1 MTYRF
6 CLLALLCTTAA
17 CFDPNQMEPV
27 PQNLGATTTG
37 DTPDPT
43 TATTTGEDI
52 EDDDTTTTAW
62 ATSSGGPSGS
72 CDAARTAEECEAASD
87 PKFEGCSWYPTR
99 SYEALSCEPWQ
110 TGDGACII
118 EQGLDGCGEPE
129 ATCDD
134 GRSFAYRVVG
144 ETVEVVDTS
153 NLCYGLSQ
161 FDPCPAAWE
170 YDTSEGTS
178 VGSSTDGSGTSGVAT
193 TGFSTSGA
201 ATSGG
206 TGDEWTLQ
214 DEIAA
219 VCACACD

>member
-1 MTYRF
+1 MTYRL

-17 CFDPNQMEPV
+17 CFDPNPMEP

-37 DTPDPT
+37 DAPDPT
-43 TATTTGEDI
+43 IATTTG
-52 EDDDTTTTAW
+52 DDGNTTTTTVS

-72 CDAARTAEECEAASD
+72 CEAARDAEACAAASAPD
-87 PKFEGCSWYPTR
+87 FEGCSWYPTR
-99 SYEALSCEPWQ
+99 SYEAASCEPWQ
-110 TGDGACII
+110 TGGGACII

-129 ATCDD
+129 ATCED
-134 GRSFAYRVVG
+134 GRSFSYRVAG

-153 NLCYGLSQ
+153 NLCYGLSE
-161 FDPCPAAWE
+161 FDPCPAVWE
-170 YDTSEGTS
+170 YDTTVGTS
-178 VGSSTDGSGTSGVAT
+178 VGSTTDDSGTSGLTT

-206 TGDEWTLQ
+206 TGGEWTLQ